1 MYNNDD
7 YDFPRYSHKL
17 VRQQIAETFAAWGM
31 KPEHVEIAAD
41 RLIEADLRGVDTHGI
56 SMLTSY
62 DDWRK
67 KGWITVGTE
76 VTVVRET
83 PTTAVIDGGG
93 GLGFVPATMGM
104 QKAIEKARQMGVA
117 CVTVRNSSHFG
128 ASGVYALMAAREGMI
143 GFSTTN
149 GFSVAVVPT
158 FAAEGMLG
166 TNPFAFAAPTKRN
179 QLFCLDFATS
189 AVARG
194 KIRNA
199 AIEKR
204 PVPIGWMT
212 DADGNPSTDA
222 TLYFKGALL
231 TPLGGTRE
239 LGSHKGYGLGTMVEI
254 LSAALSG
261 AELVTN
267 KSVRKGQK
275 GSMHIG
281 HWFMVI
287 NPKALMPNG
296 EFEGVVDDLIDHLH
310 AARPVDPENPVMVA
324 GEPEE
329 QTIALRMEKGIPVPP
344 GLLGKV
350 QEIAK
355 GCNAPF
361 LLTGD
366 KIMKGA

>member
-7 YDFPRYSHKL
+7 YDFPRYPHKL
-17 VRQQIAETFAAWGM
+17 VRQQIAETLAAWGM

-67 KGWITVGTE
+67 KKWITVGTE

-83 PTTAVIDGGG
+83 PTTALIDGGG
-93 GLGFVPATMGM
+93 GLGFVPATIGM
-104 QKAIEKARQMGVA
+104 QKAIEKAKTMGVS

-128 ASGVYALMAAREGMI
+128 ASGVYALMAAREGLI

-149 GFSVAVVPT
+149 GFSNSVSPT
-158 FAAEGMLG
+158 FSAEGKLS

-179 QLFCLDFATS
+179 NLFCLDFATS
-189 AVARG
+189 TVARG

-199 AIEKR
+199 AVEKR
-204 PVPIGWMT
+204 PVPAGWINDDQGRPTT
-212 DADGNPSTDA
+212 DSSW
-222 TLYFKGALL
+222 YFKGALL

-239 LGSHKGYGLGTMVEI
+239 LGSHKGYGLATMVEI

-261 AELVTN
+261 AELVTD
-267 KSVRKGQK
+267 KAVHKGK
-275 GSMHIG
+275 TGSMHIG

-287 NPKALMPNG
+287 DPKALMPPG
-296 EFEGVVDDLIDHLH
+296 AFEATTDQLIDDLH
-310 AARPVDPENPVMVA
+310 AATPVDPDNPVMVA

-329 QTIALRMEKGIPVPP
+329 KTIALRVEKGIPIPP
-344 GLLGKV
+344 GLLGRV

-361 LLTGD
+361 LLTPD
-366 KIMKGA
+366 KVVAKA

>member
-7 YDFPRYSHKL
+7 YDFPRYPHKL
-17 VRQQIAETFAAWGM
+17 VRQQIAETLTAWGM
-31 KPEHVEIAAD
+31 KLEHVEIAAD

-67 KGWITVGTE
+67 KGWITVGTD

-104 QKAIEKARQMGVA
+104 QKAIEKAKQVGVS

-128 ASGVYALMAAREGMI
+128 ASGVYALMAAREGLI

-149 GFSVAVVPT
+149 GFSNSVVPT
-158 FAAEGMLG
+158 FGAEGKLS

-204 PVPIGWMT
+204 PVPIGWIT
-212 DADGNPSTDA
+212 DASGNPTTDA
-222 TLYFKGALL
+222 TWYFKGALL

-239 LGSHKGYGLGTMVEI
+239 LGSHKGYGLATMVEI

-261 AELVTN
+261 AELVTD
-267 KSVRKGQK
+267 KAVHKGQK
-275 GSMHIG
+275 GSMQIG

-287 NPKALMPNG
+287 NPKALMPGG
-296 EFEGVVDDLIDHLH
+296 EFESITDDLIDHLH
-310 AARPVDPENPVMVA
+310 AAKPVDPENPVMVA

-361 LLTGD
+361 LLTAD
-366 KIMKGA
+366 KIVKA